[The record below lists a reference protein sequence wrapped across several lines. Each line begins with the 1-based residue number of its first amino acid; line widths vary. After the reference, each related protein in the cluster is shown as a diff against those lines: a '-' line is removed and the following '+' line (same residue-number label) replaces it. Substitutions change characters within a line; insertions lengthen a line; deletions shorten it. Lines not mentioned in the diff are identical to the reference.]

1 MIKKIKFRR
10 LILAI
15 NIGIVLLLII
25 IIIKNL
31 KYSKKKIEYE
41 QKIAN
46 LQQAGINFSEN
57 IENEDKEIKT
67 YYVSADGISNDGT
80 DINNPMSLN
89 EANKK
94 TYYGNEK
101 VLFKRGDTFYGVIN
115 FNVEATEEKM
125 FYIGT
130 YGEGE
135 EKPIISGANILVN
148 SNAWLYDEENLYKID
163 LSNYSNFYG
172 IGRTYW
178 EPYNIGFLEDEN
190 GNIYARRV
198 GTAYRKLS
206 GNTQDWVNN
215 YQIPVWYG
223 DITKR
228 SDYQSYMGLVPSD
241 DPRYTRN
248 SKGKIVPIQELG
260 WGKADEEVTHVMLR
274 FSANDQGAYIGSVG
288 SKFWVDNVAFVY

>member
-115 FNVEATEEKM
+115 FNVEATEEKIM
-125 FYIGT
+125 VLAAG
-130 YGEGE
+130 GV
-135 EKPIISGANILVN
+135 L
-148 SNAWLYDEENLYKID
+148 
-163 LSNYSNFYG
+163 
-172 IGRTYW
+172 
-178 EPYNIGFLEDEN
+178 
-190 GNIYARRV
+190 
-198 GTAYRKLS
+198 
-206 GNTQDWVNN
+206 Q
-215 YQIPVWYG
+215 
-223 DITKR
+223 
-228 SDYQSYMGLVPSD
+228 
-241 DPRYTRN
+241 
-248 SKGKIVPIQELG
+248 
-260 WGKADEEVTHVMLR
+260 
-274 FSANDQGAYIGSVG
+274 
-288 SKFWVDNVAFVY
+288 